1 VIKFVSD
8 LRQIGGFFGYSG
20 FLHEINEILFKAPF
34 KHHHNNHFVTSVQI
48 TKQCIGLEVIVV
60 VFKWRF
66 KQYFIY
72 FMKETGVPK
81 ETTDLPQVTDKLY
94 HILLYDGLN
103 HHLIIRQY
111 RTS

>member
-1 VIKFVSD
+1 MM
-8 LRQIGGFFGYSG
+8 FFGRYQH
-20 FLHEINEILFKAPF
+20 LVENY
-34 KHHHNNHFVTSVQI
+34 FVTSVQI

-94 HILLYDGLN
+94 HILLYGV
-103 HHLIIRQY
+103 HLDMSGIHKFSGDRHG
-111 RTS
+111 